1 MVDEVVSMNKKVH
14 KFKGKMQLTYEEYF
28 HRRFD
33 RQVQLIK
40 EFERVFGLKKTFEI
54 VGKANEKFA
63 VESTEKQIAERQL
76 IRNFEEFKT
85 YVKKENSSPFWSH
98 VLTITYP
105 QETSNK
111 IVFNVT
117 ECLWA
122 KTFKELNAADIGYI
136 LCCRPDFAIARA
148 YHPNI
153 RLKRTKTLM
162 QGDRYCNHTY
172 YWKELK
178 VNKKPSPNQKR

>member
-1 MVDEVVSMNKKVH
+1 MA
-14 KFKGKMQLTYEEYF
+14 F
-28 HRRFD
+28 
-33 RQVQLIK
+33 
-40 EFERVFGLKKTFEI
+40 
-54 VGKANEKFA
+54 
-63 VESTEKQIAERQL
+63 IARAIE
-76 IRNFEEFKT
+76 
-85 YVKKENSSPFWSH
+85 
-98 VLTITYP
+98 
-105 QETSNK
+105 
-111 IVFNVT
+111 FNVT

-162 QGDRYCNHTY
+162 QGDSYCNHTY